1 MIQNKNNKNPKMDHI
16 KNSSMRSKISLSKRV
31 ISFAIVIAMVFNILP
46 VHLLTGIFHIDIPMK
61 VHAASESD
69 IAYDSSTHTV
79 TIDSPTALVTFS
91 QVYAAY
97 DPDDA
102 STVDHS
108 GDTISIAFGSGNS
121 TALMTGYVP
130 IGTESNPFKGTL
142 KINSSSLNIFRL
154 DDPFFGYV
162 CDSVSIVS
170 QDSTPTTMEI
180 MVTTNDTMKPVFANH
195 IVHDTAH
202 DWENDSVHEWS
213 VKKSIY
219 VPTNM
224 GENTHAYTTAGF
236 IGQMD
241 ENAQIII
248 NVEDNVKQSGD
259 NIDYPNANINGNT
272 DIGYICHVMDKG
284 SKLTVKTA
292 GGTNTDYTIT
302 TSSGNA
308 GGVVG
313 VMNQGSI
320 LIMKCN
326 MNKTNAYITSAGSGN
341 YAGGIVGKCDG
352 GTIVL
357 DSGVF
362 SYTDAENNSKY
373 QIANVITGVAGSGS
387 IAGYYRPDL
396 SSGNSVFDVLLYDTT
411 SARVEGS
418 GSVGGLFGVLENKT
432 VVNDTDAA
440 GGMITITDSANKTT
454 VVNANHTVTDCTNY
468 GGLVGLYKSY
478 SLAETLDIENVKV
491 TSSTTTAFTWYG
503 GAIGQVDSYTPS
515 NGKSA
520 YVKLN
525 GSDITVTGGNNVEVS
540 DGKTYGGVVGNANNG
555 FVDIGTISVSNGS
568 GFKGAGLVGRVVD
581 GVVRLTG
588 TTSISGSLA
597 SGSYYMGQLV
607 GYRDDSLI
615 FAEQGW
621 IYNRMTSCSADDIGA
636 WGEIIRFVGG
646 TSSTDNETGHTLKT
660 EIIEDGGAT
669 ILTVDETVHTVLI
682 GAHTVSGNAES
693 GYSTS
698 IGSLSDFAKAAFCF
712 TIDASGAP
720 AISYAAG
727 SSSYDV
733 IKNSDITLTGNVNL
747 SGTGFTGLTRDND
760 SGKDPSVTASKCV
773 YSGKFNGGN
782 KIVYLSTGEAFGNR
796 NGSALTNHSSAG
808 NGKIYYHRYNG
819 LFGIMSRTNTGSDY
833 SAKDVTIS
841 GTMDI
846 GALRQMYAGSLAGR
860 VTNDLKVTNVHS
872 STVFTCSGSETAY
885 VGRLIGE
892 CASGITSIE
901 ISGTSSSSPSVFSG
915 NITST
920 NSKSGS
926 CVGGVIG
933 IVNHAS
939 NEEESWNFTNVKL
952 SGTISST
959 SAKENQ
965 QIGGL
970 IAVVVHYP
978 WAQDGAVFNSRL
990 LTLNGVVTDG
1000 LVIQGKVDNSDIS
1013 SMGGLLGYS
1022 WTNTDVYIQ
1031 DVDINNF
1038 SKVSLISTNANK
1050 GDFAGLVYAAT
1061 GKWNVADLDVNSI
1074 VVETS
1079 NGSEGAGNARSF
1091 GMIVNRGFY
1100 GDPTTADSSAIYMLL
1115 PTTTAYTIESC
1126 TFNNMPTPGEN
1137 FNYDE
1142 LVTYTAY
1149 YRTKNDDGET
1159 TGNHL
1164 PYAKGDETDLYILKN
1179 GCGVVSI
1186 KTSVTNG
1193 LTMDGSNVSN
1203 SYAAKTSLGKYPN
1216 PYSRYYYNLDTITS
1230 SDVASLTTPQ
1240 KKLMSWA
1247 LAIYAHRSIKSN
1259 FAVAFT
1265 DNEISNLSYD
1275 MTGYSWYPLDID
1287 TEGSKS
1293 NGGYFSASTA
1303 GDKTTYTWHSV
1314 NNTKVNG
1321 TFTFANK
1328 EFELSEKAKYDANTS
1343 SECDRT
1349 SLYYSAAF
1357 PHTQH
1362 YLLHEGL
1369 FRNVKNT
1376 LKVGTVTLNGNIGAV
1391 VVSDNTVSICGALV
1405 CGKVEGADA
1414 DHIAK
1419 VDMTSGSVSLNGISV
1434 HNLSVATGTY
1444 GTISSAYAPLLI
1456 NKSGKYTS
1464 LTISNVS
1471 NTAAYNSGSTT
1482 SYAATSL
1489 IGDVGYSTADDV
1501 NINFSKIKLDARD
1514 SSAVISDTTLSGSTG
1529 NLNSMYNTYH
1539 ALFTRATLLHSFS
1552 YASGSGVYNYSWA
1565 ADWDTNNDGNADTT
1579 HNGNVTYGL
1588 ELWDGSDSAS
1598 SITNSSSGRTQY
1610 IGQEHC
1616 YSGSSTY
1623 TSPKASGATSPY
1635 NFSGFLPYVYKEYD
1649 EDESYYQLEV
1659 NHAVILLE
1667 GCGTYND
1674 PYVLA
1679 TGTKLMTVAN
1689 WINGGSF
1696 AGTQEI
1702 CVPNGLKSSNYRN
1715 TLWCNDDHVV
1725 FTSDGT
1731 TFKDSSNNEITFD
1744 NMRKYLAGAYYIID
1758 ADSETETDSDT
1769 GSKTVDSITIESGF
1783 KGFGNTATVANRFRG
1798 VIDGNGKTIVNETGY
1813 PLIYYSN
1820 GSVVRD
1826 LTLSVT
1832 GDVTLYGSNKSFEDP
1847 VSISSTSTTNGT
1859 KVTTI
1864 VNSSGGNEAYGAVIG
1879 RIMGGDNIIDGVQI
1893 VLGSSSN
1900 KINFNIRGNSYKD
1913 EVNTSNSSISVKTY
1927 GNYAQLV
1934 PVGGYV
1940 GVVVNGGLVFR
1951 NMSRS
1956 NTYDSTL
1963 FSNVNF
1969 RAVANSAV
1977 DTSPMSG
1984 SNNEWLYVNP
1994 IVGRVIGGYVINE
2007 SVDNKYRPYEEGTRI
2022 FTGGTINETDAWSD
2036 GRVTLQNGIKHY
2048 SIADVDSTSAG
2059 GKLSVTSERAITV
2072 PDGQSLFML
2081 SLITNGGMGIKSAIH
2096 NKGTD
2101 APGNV
2106 TLGTKTGYYEGSYTV
2121 RSASYA
2127 DVGCGKSTSS
2137 SSYSD
2142 YVTYAA
2148 KDNYFDCFS
2157 STYNGYTANYYK
2169 NYCYNPYI
2177 IRKYTQE
2184 TTDVIKYKNASN
2196 VQNTVVNGEG
2206 GDPVYYAG
2214 IIAYSTNTSTITL
2227 SGTSATYTLPDG
2239 FRGINRFLGNGTNND
2254 NSVNAHSALYV
2265 SSFNGN
2271 GNTISQNTIYRY
2283 YQNNNNVY
2291 DSYYNPYNNTEAA
2304 TGLGLFNHSPQNG
2317 TYSNLKLKGVVKVDI
2332 IKSGSNSGTVIEYS
2346 NSNCYGKNYVL
2357 SAGMLIGQNSA
2368 SKDINAVALD
2378 NVDVFSPKYAGGLI
2392 GNSVNNS
2399 TLTINNKIVVENS
2412 NDITYDSENIRVT
2425 AGIIA
2430 GGMIGRMRSGSEI
2443 LNLNYNEKNYK
2454 ITAVKSICSGGVTG
2468 NYYEYGIG
2476 GLVGV
2481 LRGGNTKSTVNNINI
2496 VNATSNTLG
2505 NVKVDTANIYAGGM
2519 FGILNRTNIEVNN
2532 CDIKNIQV
2540 ESAFAS
2546 GGMIGHWATSVN
2558 NTTTNTRNYNVAN
2571 NLQAKITDVHISCDI
2586 SGKTPEIKSTGED
2599 ESFTSAGGFLAS
2611 GKEDLFDVYFT
2622 DCSISGYSISG
2633 RVAAGGIV
2641 GIWGDTSTTGN
2652 SYYDQHILI
2661 LDNVAVS
2668 SCTVSATG
2676 TNGISGSDI
2685 TTIRGCAGGLV
2696 GKLSN
2701 GSTSQE
2707 SRAVNTGS
2715 SGNSQKYG
2723 NYYIYGYNNL
2733 VNDTTVSA
2741 TNGVSN
2747 GSIVGANANSQ
2758 QNCIMIAGF
2767 SRQDNRSTPNM
2778 VQSMVGVSYDFDGS
2792 SKTYTT
2798 PADDNYYGTRLIYNS
2813 STEAND
2819 KFAGYVVCADYEG
2832 LSLENSTRK
2841 TTWSDFA
2848 ESNTNNVAIAS
2859 PYVTSSGFTI
2869 VDNGTH
2875 YLTGDGIDHY
2885 LLEGED
2891 APIIDYTHS
2900 AIGRILEDVVNY
2912 SISGD
2917 TVTAT
2922 PLSTEPK
2929 RYDFAYSEIEGLSSG
2944 STGRL
2949 IKKLSTD
2956 RKYSSYNTEL
2966 STFAGPTNDFPVLV
2980 IDDVHAANTT
2990 ELINNYIRYLTN
3002 TDFNYARKSLG
3013 NTANAEMNT
3022 ATSEVYRI
3030 EIGTCAW
3037 DDENGV
3043 FTYSASS
3050 PNLLQS
3056 GGQFMMRSGSY
3067 DNGGSVGQF
3076 TLIDVQ
3082 YLDPGD
3088 TTHTKVA
3095 FHLYI
3100 PVVVEKIMRYDFR
3113 ATFLTGTTYLK
3124 QPYFNEWNDANG
3136 GNTLVENIGN
3146 PVTLEMHYTY
3156 KKTLTEWNDMVDS
3169 GESLLY
3175 TYPKKMQVIDSTGR
3189 GLPTGTRMVLVD
3201 PNVGNR
3207 FYYGNTSVYTS
3218 GTKNYFDLNAFH
3230 VNSDGTTGDTF
3241 TSVYMNDFFNVSV
3254 SNASGSGKYDK
3265 VTLAEGVAE
3274 TVDNYISAGA
3284 VIRNG
3289 NDYYK
3294 FKEDGDGAYNISIT
3308 YKDGVWDNDSSSENY
3323 GFIGEDYYISFFTP
3337 DSDTNFY
3344 HLEFFDPG
3352 TFNYSAYPSVVDTNY
3367 HSHLLTGKIFTN
3379 DFTIVETN
3387 ATNKMSLDSESLN
3400 DTIGAQLTANVGIED
3415 SIRSSIY
3422 TYLGFDSVHVYQSFL
3437 ISLNMQKSASEQLRG
3452 IQVRPKISYGTEGFK
3467 INNGTDISGNVS
3479 AIVNSNFIE
3488 LRDKVD
3494 LSSYLQA
3501 TCDPANAAYK
3511 NDVVIQTTVNL
3522 RYDNKDDLEE
3532 QFPYRDTSEES
3543 NPSSVIGT
3551 KMLGSSN
3558 LSSSP
3563 ASAAYSK
3570 ASDEKWGSRGY
3581 LYYITTTS
3589 NATLTLNSDDAAN
3602 QNGEYYQ
3609 LGINARDM
3617 DSVDSANGYVPMK
3630 MRAFYDVSDV
3640 GEASKAKSM
3649 RLTVTIRRK
3658 DDYTDTGVLPIN
3670 EYIRDLVIGD
3680 KDYSAADDY
3689 TSTVTTS
3696 SAPSSTS
3703 YVYEINN
3710 PKTVMTYVADD
3721 GKEYY
3726 EIPLTLAAFTGTG
3739 EQFERDTTP
3748 ADKFYANYMIDLKA
3762 ELYYDLDCSNYID
3775 GTTDNDHVIW
3785 TNAKILTEIVKPGTS
3800 SGE

>member
-1 MIQNKNNKNPKMDHI
+1 MIRNTKQKHPQRDHVQIHAKHGNKRLVRQILSFVIMI
-16 KNSSMRSKISLSKRV
+16 SMVLDI
-31 ISFAIVIAMVFNILP
+31 MP
-46 VHLLTGIFHIDIPMK
+46 VQLLTGLFSYDFSSK
-61 VHAASESD
+61 VIAASESD
-69 IAYDSSTHTV
+69 ITYNPTTHTV
-79 TIDSPTALVTFS
+79 TIGSPADLVTYS
-91 QVYAAY
+91 KVYAAY
-97 DPDDA
+97 DSDDP

-108 GDTISIAFGSGNS
+108 NDIVSIAFGSGNS

-130 IGTESNPFKGTL
+130 LGTESNPFKGTI
-142 KINSSSLNIFRL
+142 KIATASSLNIFRL
-154 DDPFFGYV
+154 DDPFFDYV
-162 CDSVSIVS
+162 CDSATIISSENSSLATI
-170 QDSTPTTMEI
+170 EI
-180 MVTTNDTMKPVFANH
+180 MVTTNDTMKPVLANH
-195 IVHDTAH
+195 IVHDEDY
-202 DWENDSVHEWS
+202 DWEHNSVHEWS

-219 VPTNM
+219 VPITE
-224 GENTHAYTTAGF
+224 GENTHAYTTAGI

-241 ENAQIII
+241 EDAQLII
-248 NVEDNVKQSGD
+248 NIEDNVKQSGAG
-259 NIDYPNANINGNT
+259 IDYPNANVNGNT
-272 DIGYICHVMDKG
+272 DIGYVCHMMDKG

-292 GGTNTDYTIT
+292 GGTNDAYTIT

-313 VMNQGSI
+313 VMKQGSV
-320 LIMKCN
+320 LTMKCN
-326 MNKTNAYITSAGSGN
+326 MNKTNAYITATGSGN

-357 DSGVF
+357 DSGTF

-387 IAGYYRPDL
+387 VAGYFRPDL
-396 SSGNSVFDVLLYDTT
+396 SSGDSVFDVLLYDTT

-432 VVNDTDAA
+432 IVNDTDAA
-440 GGMITITDSANKTT
+440 GGMVTITDSANKTT
-454 VVNANHTVTDCTNY
+454 DVNANHTVTDCTNY

-478 SLAETLDIENVKV
+478 GLAETLTIENVKV
-491 TSSTTTAFTWYG
+491 TVGSSTSFTWYG
-503 GAIGQVDSYTPS
+503 GAVGQVDSYTPS
-515 NGKSA
+515 KGKSA

-525 GSDITVTGGNNVEVS
+525 GSDITVTGGNKVDVS

-555 FVDIGTISVSNGS
+555 FIDIGTITVSNGS

-581 GVVRLTG
+581 GVVRLSG
-588 TTSISGSLA
+588 TTNLSGNLA

-607 GYRDDSLI
+607 GYRDDSLV

-621 IYNRMTSCSADDIGA
+621 VYNRMTSCSADDIGA
-636 WGEIIRFVGG
+636 WGEIVRFVGG

-660 EIIEDGGAT
+660 EIMEDGGAT
-669 ILTVDETVHTVLI
+669 ILTVDETAHTVLI
-682 GAHTVSGNAES
+682 GAHAVAGNAES

-712 TIDASGAP
+712 TIDASDAP
-720 AISYAAG
+720 AVSYASG

-733 IKNSDITLTGNVNL
+733 IKNADITLTGNVDL

-760 SGKDPSVTASKCV
+760 SGKDPSVTASKCI

-782 KIVYLSTGEAFGNR
+782 KIVYLSTGEAYGNR
-796 NGSALTNHSSAG
+796 NGSALTDHSSAG

-846 GALRQMYAGSLAGR
+846 GALRQIYAGSIAGR
-860 VTNDLKVTNVHS
+860 VTNDLKTTNVHS
-872 STVFTCSGSETAY
+872 NTVFTCSGSETAY
-885 VGRLIGE
+885 IGRLIGE

-1031 DVDINNF
+1031 DVDLNNS

-1061 GKWNVADLDVNSI
+1061 GKWNIADLDVNSI

-1159 TGNHL
+1159 SGNHL
-1164 PYAKGDETDLYILKN
+1164 PYAKGDESDLYILKN

-1193 LTMDGSNVSN
+1193 LTMDGSNASN
-1203 SYAAKTSLGKYPN
+1203 SYAAQTSLGKYPN
-1216 PYSRYYYNLDTITS
+1216 PYSRYYYNLDTVTS
-1230 SDVASLTTPQ
+1230 SDATSLTTPQ

-1275 MTGYSWYPLDID
+1275 MTGYSWYPLDIN
-1287 TEGSKS
+1287 TEGTKS
-1293 NGGYFSASTA
+1293 NGGYFTSSTV

-1391 VVSDNTVSICGALV
+1391 VVSDNTASICGALV

-1444 GTISSAYAPLLI
+1444 GTISSVYAPLLI

-1471 NTAAYNSGSTT
+1471 NTTAYNSGSTT

-1623 TSPKASGATSPY
+1623 TSPKTSGATSPY
-1635 NFSGFLPYVYKEYD
+1635 DFSGFLPYVYKEYD

-1696 AGTQEI
+1696 AGTQKI

-1715 TLWCNDDHVV
+1715 TLWCNNDHIV
-1725 FTSDGT
+1725 FTSNGT
-1731 TFKDSSNNEITFD
+1731 IFQDPDKNSSNDITFGD
-1744 NMRKYLAGAYYIID
+1744 MRKYLAGAYYIID
-1758 ADSETETDSDT
+1758 ADSETETDPET
-1769 GSKTVDSITIESGF
+1769 GLKTVASITIESGF
-1783 KGFGNTATVANRFRG
+1783 KGFGNTATPANRFRG
-1798 VIDGNGKTIVNETGY
+1798 VIDGNGKTIINETGY

-1826 LTLSVT
+1826 VTVSVT
-1832 GDVTLYGSNKSFEDP
+1832 GDVTLYGNNKSFEDP
-1847 VSISSTSTTNGT
+1847 VSISSSSATSGT
-1859 KVTTI
+1859 KVTTT
-1864 VNSSGGNEAYGAVIG
+1864 VTSSGGNEAYGAVIG

-1913 EVNTSNSSISVKTY
+1913 EVNTSNSSSSVKTY
-1927 GNYAQLV
+1927 GSYAQLV

-2022 FTGGTINETDAWSD
+2022 FTGGTTNETDTWSD

-2081 SLITNGGMGIKSAIH
+2081 SLITNGGMGIKLAIH

-2101 APGNV
+2101 APGKV
-2106 TLGTKTGYYEGSYTV
+2106 TLGTKTGYYEGFYTV

-2184 TTDVIKYKNASN
+2184 TTDAINYKNASN
-2196 VQNTVVNGEG
+2196 VQNTVVNGED

-2214 IIAYSTNTSTITL
+2214 IIAYNTNASTITL

-2254 NSVNAHSALYV
+2254 NSINAHSALYV

-2271 GNTISQNTIYRY
+2271 GNTISQNTVYRY

-2304 TGLGLFNHSPQNG
+2304 TGLGLFNRSPQNG

-2346 NSNCYGKNYVL
+2346 NNNCYGKNYVL

-2412 NDITYDSENIRVT
+2412 NDVTYDSENIRVT

-2430 GGMIGRMRSGSEI
+2430 GGMIGRMRIGSEI

-2652 SYYDQHILI
+2652 GWFDQHILM
-2661 LDNVAVS
+2661 LDNIKVS
-2668 SCTVSATG
+2668 NCTISATG
-2676 TNGISGSDI
+2676 TNALDKSSNI
-2685 TTIRGCAGGLV
+2685 TNVRGCAGGLV
-2696 GKLSN
+2696 GKL
-2701 GSTSQE
+2701 GSPTTSSGQTPQ
-2707 SRAVNTGS
+2707 SVASGS
-2715 SGNSQKYG
+2715 SGNGKPYG

-2733 VNDTTVSA
+2733 VNDTTILA

-2767 SRQDNRSTPNM
+2767 SRQDNRGTPNM
-2778 VQSMVGVSYDFDGS
+2778 VQSMVGVSYDFNGS
-2792 SKTYTT
+2792 TKTYST
-2798 PADDNYYGTRLIYNS
+2798 PATDNYYGTRLIYN
-2813 STEAND
+2813 TTKETNEQ
-2819 KFAGYVVCADYEG
+2819 FAGYVVCADYDG
-2832 LSLENSTRK
+2832 LSLAEGTRK
-2841 TTWSDFA
+2841 TTWTDFA
-2848 ESNTNNVAIAS
+2848 GSNVNNVVLKS
-2859 PYVTSSGFTI
+2859 PYITSSGFI
-2869 VDNGTH
+2869 YISNGTSQ
-2875 YLTGDGIDHY
+2875 YLTGDGVDFS
-2885 LLEGED
+2885 GNT
-2891 APIIDYTHS
+2891 IDYAHS
-2900 AIGRILEDVVNY
+2900 AIGSILGDVVSY
-2912 SISGD
+2912 SITGGI
-2917 TVTAT
+2917 VTAT
-2922 PLSTEPK
+2922 PATSEAK
-2929 RYDFAYSEIEGLSSG
+2929 RYAYAYGNIETLSSG
-2944 STGRL
+2944 AAGRL
-2949 IKKLSTD
+2949 IKKLNTD
-2956 RKYSSYNTEL
+2956 GKYSSYNTEL
-2966 STFAGPTNDFPVLV
+2966 SNFAERPSNDFPVLV
-2980 IDDVHAANTT
+2980 IDDVNAANTT
-2990 ELINNYIRYLTN
+2990 ELVNNYIRYLTN
-3002 TDFNYARKSLG
+3002 TDFNYARNSLG
-3013 NTANAEMNT
+3013 NTDVADMNNAT
-3022 ATSEVYRI
+3022 EVYRI
-3030 EIGTCAW
+3030 VIGTCVW
-3037 DDENGV
+3037 DDTNGV
-3043 FTYSASS
+3043 FTYSAAS
-3050 PNLLQS
+3050 PNLQHS
-3056 GGQFMMRSGSY
+3056 SGQFKMKGGSY

-3076 TLIDVQ
+3076 TLVDVQ

-3088 TTHTKVA
+3088 TTHTKIA
-3095 FHLYI
+3095 FHLYV
-3100 PVVVEKIMRYDFR
+3100 PVVVKKIMRYDFR
-3113 ATFLTGTTYLK
+3113 TTFLTGTTYEK
-3124 QPYFNEWNDANG
+3124 QPYFNEWNDVNG
-3136 GNTLVENIGN
+3136 GNSLVENIGN
-3146 PVTLEMHYTY
+3146 PVTLEIHYSY
-3156 KKTLTEWNDMVDS
+3156 EKTISEWNDMVNS

-3175 TYPKKMQVIDSTGR
+3175 TYPKKMQVIDGTSL
-3189 GLPTGTRMVLVD
+3189 GLPSGTRMILVD

-3207 FYYGNTSVYTS
+3207 FYYGSTSAYQS
-3218 GTKNYFDLNAFH
+3218 GTKNYLNLNLFRTNA
-3230 VNSDGTTGDTF
+3230 DGTGETF
-3241 TSVYMNDFFNVSV
+3241 TSVYMNDFFTVTVTDSP
-3254 SNASGSGKYDK
+3254 GTGKYDK
-3265 VTLAEGVAE
+3265 VTLGEGVTE
-3274 TVDNYISAGA
+3274 TVANYVAAKA

-3289 NDYYK
+3289 DDYYK
-3294 FKEDGDGAYNISIT
+3294 FKENGDGNYNITIA
-3308 YKDGVWDNDSSSENY
+3308 YKDGVWDSDTESEDY
-3323 GFIGEDYYISFFTP
+3323 GYLCEDYYITFFTP
-3337 DSDTNFY
+3337 EADTNFY
-3344 HLEFFDPG
+3344 HLEFSDPG
-3352 TFNYSAYPSVVDTNY
+3352 TFGYAEYPSVVDTNY
-3367 HSHLLTGKIFTN
+3367 HSHLLTGQIFSNSFNMT
-3379 DFTIVETN
+3379 ETN
-3387 ATNKMSLDSESLN
+3387 TTAKMSLKTENLN
-3400 DTIGAQLTANVGIED
+3400 DTISAELTASIGINDSVRSTVG
-3415 SIRSSIY
+3415 
-3422 TYLGFDSVHVYQSFL
+3422 TYLGFDSVKVYQSFL
-3437 ISLNMQKSASEQLRG
+3437 ISLNKQNSASDQIKGL
-3452 IQVRPKISYGTEGFK
+3452 QATPKVSFGDDGFT
-3467 INNGTDISGNVS
+3467 INGGDDISDNVEV
-3479 AIVNSNFIE
+3479 IINPNYVE
-3488 LRDKVD
+3488 LRDNQD
-3494 LSSYLQA
+3494 LSLLLQA
-3501 TCDPANAAYK
+3501 TCDSTNAAYK
-3511 NDVVIQTTVNL
+3511 KNVVISTEVNL
-3522 RYDNKDDLEE
+3522 KYDSKDSMEK

-3543 NPSSVIGT
+3543 NPSSVVGT

-3558 LSSSP
+3558 LSSSA

-3570 ASDEKWGSRGY
+3570 TVDEKWGSRGY
-3581 LYYITTTS
+3581 LYYITTSS
-3589 NATLTLNSDDAAN
+3589 NAKLTLNSDDDDN
-3602 QNGEYYQ
+3602 ENGEFFQ
-3609 LGINARDM
+3609 LGINANEL
-3617 DSVDSANGYVPMK
+3617 ANGDTIPIK
-3630 MRAFYDVSDV
+3630 LRAIYDVIQV
-3640 GEASKAKSM
+3640 AEATNANSM
-3649 RLTVTIRRK
+3649 KLTISIRRK
-3658 DDYTDTGVLPIN
+3658 DNYTDSGVLPIN
-3670 EYIRDLVIGD
+3670 EYITDLVIGD
-3680 KDYSAADDY
+3680 RNYSASAEY
-3689 TSTVTTS
+3689 VSSISTS
-3696 SAPSSTS
+3696 SAASSTS
-3703 YVYEINN
+3703 YVYIINN
-3710 PKTVMTYVADD
+3710 PKTVLTYVEQNNRA
-3721 GKEYY
+3721 YY
-3726 EIPLTLAAFTGTG
+3726 EIPITFSAYTGTG
-3739 EQFERDTTP
+3739 DYFEGDNTP
-3748 ADKFYANYMIDLKA
+3748 SDKYYSNYMIHLKA
-3762 ELYYDLDCSNYID
+3762 ELYYNQNCVGYID
-3775 GTTDNDHVIW
+3775 STQDGDHIIW
-3785 TNAKILTEIVKPGTS
+3785 TNAKILTDIIK
-3800 SGE
+3800 